1 MNMKRLISVIYAI
14 FLALG
19 VNADIT
25 PTSSQMWWG
34 YFSESDVDDETSTQG
49 DYGYGADVNIDA
61 AIRVPQNHPLVGN
74 STIKAVRIWLGS
86 DFKNISGSIRIWI
99 STKLQDNTS
108 MSDYTQEIQVSSLSA
123 GKNDIELSSP
133 FTVNQEEIYI
143 GYSFVLK
150 KQGYPILCKGIGS
163 PGSFYFR
170 YSDEY
175 GWQDFS
181 GDGRLGLQ
189 ILLDGGTYPE
199 DGAIVMPFDPNY
211 VVEKGKSVNIP
222 ITVINNGKNQL
233 KTISYTITNGDGSV
247 TAEKTVKV
255 GSIAYN
261 GIANIEVSFDSDN
274 TPVKSL
280 RTLTVTKAN
289 GEPNSAI
296 SSPVGSVGNYS
307 VSGSVI
313 TVNEKSKAV
322 PVVEE
327 FTGTWCGWCPRGIVG
342 MNKAHERFGEDVVL
356 IALHSDIMGIY
367 DSYGIYTSGFPNARL
382 NRTFDFD
389 PNAKEMISQIEYA
402 MTKAVPGS
410 IQVYAGWTDS
420 KQTSIYIDTK
430 TLFQYNDKSAD
441 YAIGYVILEDGMK
454 GSGSDWAQANYYSGY
469 INTDGMEYWFNAP
482 ESVSG
487 LEFDHVA
494 VASWNAVFGTDGS
507 VKKTFEAGE
516 TMNYRFKADISSNP
530 LIQDKQKLSV
540 VAYLIDRSTGYIINA
555 GKTTISDDI
564 TGIIS
569 EEKDATIPTI
579 RYNVAGQVINSPK
592 KGLNIIKLTD
602 GTTRKV
608 FVK

>member
-1 MNMKRLISVIYAI
+1 MNMKRLISIIYV
-14 FLALG
+14 FFMALG

-34 YFSESDVDDETSTQG
+34 YFSESDVDEKTSSQG
-49 DYGYGADVNIDA
+49 DYGYGTAAIIDA
-61 AIRVPQNHPLVGN
+61 AIRVYPNHPIVGN

-86 DFKNISGSIRIWI
+86 DLKNISGNIRIWI
-99 STKLQDNTS
+99 STKLPDNSS
-108 MSDYTQEIQVSSLSA
+108 MAEYIQEVQLSSLSA

-133 FTVNQEEIYI
+133 YIVNQKEIYI

-150 KQGYPILCKGIGS
+150 EQAYPVLCRGIGS
-163 PGSFYFR
+163 PGSFFFR

-175 GWQDFS
+175 GWLDFS

-189 ILLDGGTYPE
+189 ILLEGGTYPE
-199 DGAIVMPFDPNY
+199 DGATVLTFDPNY
-211 VVEKGKSVNIP
+211 VVEKGKSISIP
-222 ITVINNGKNQL
+222 ITVINNGRNQL
-233 KTISYTITNGDGSV
+233 KSISYTITNGDGSV

-261 GIANIEVSFDSDN
+261 GFTNIEVSFDSDK
-274 TPVKSL
+274 TPIKSL
-280 RTLTVTKAN
+280 RTLTITKAN
-289 GEPNSAI
+289 EKPNSVI
-296 SSPVGSVGNYS
+296 SSFIASVGDYS
-307 VSGSVI
+307 VSNSII

-367 DSYGIYTSGFPNARL
+367 DTYGIYTSGFPNARL
-382 NRTFDFD
+382 NRSFDFD
-389 PNAKEMISQIEYA
+389 PNAKEMISQIEFA
-402 MTKAVPGS
+402 MTKAVPGA
-410 IQVYAGWTDS
+410 IQVYAGWADS
-420 KQTSIYIDTK
+420 NQTSILIDTK
-430 TLFQYNDKSAD
+430 TVFQYNDKTAD
-441 YAIGYVILEDGMK
+441 YAIGYVLVEDGLK

-469 INTDGMEYWFNAP
+469 INDDGMEYWFNAP

-487 LEFDHVA
+487 LEFNHVA
-494 VASWNAVFGTDGS
+494 VASWNALWGTEGS
-507 VKKTFEAGE
+507 VNPTFEAGE
-516 TMNYRFKADISSNP
+516 VLNYRFKADISSNP
-530 LIQDKQKLSV
+530 LIQDKQRLSV
-540 VAYLIDRSTGYIINA
+540 IAYLIDRSTGYIINA
-555 GKTTISDDI
+555 GKTIISEDI

-569 EEKDATIPTI
+569 KEKDVTSPTI
-579 RYNVAGQVINSPK
+579 RYNVAGQMINSPK
-592 KGLNIIKLTD
+592 KGLNIIKMND